1 MTSID
6 GKLISGKPLWVD
18 GVGFVSQPTLG
29 EILEDYEKYET
40 YLSTIV
46 LDISEYVKDISV
58 DIDINAFDL
67 LMSNEILGA
76 KMFEA
81 ISFFIKGRLNIT
93 PNGIIT
99 ENGIV
104 NHDTFPSFR
113 RAVERVACVNSDS
126 ISTGKPKNK
135 KALEI
140 LAKINKA
147 KKEIKKKADK
157 NLELNNMIGALC
169 ARSNTYNLLN
179 VMGLTLYQFYDQ
191 FSRQCLFESYDVMRR
206 RWATWG
212 KDQFD
217 TQMWYKKNDN

>member
-6 GKLISGKPLWVD
+6 GKLISGKPLWVEN
-18 GVGFVSQPTLG
+18 VGYVSQPTLG

-40 YLSTIV
+40 YVSTIT
-46 LDISEYVKDISV
+46 LDISEYIKDISV

-67 LMSNEILGA
+67 LMSNEILSS

-81 ISFFIKGRLNIT
+81 IAFFVKGRLSMSSE
-93 PNGIIT
+93 GIKT
-99 ENGIV
+99 ERGLI
-104 NHDTFPSFR
+104 NHFTFPSFR
-113 RAVERVACVNSDS
+113 QAVERVACITQNSNS
-126 ISTGKPKNK
+126 GKPKNK

-147 KKEIKKKADK
+147 KQMVKKKTDR
-157 NLELNNMIGALC
+157 NLELDNMIGALC
-169 ARSNTYNLLN
+169 ARSNTYNLTN
-179 VMGLTLYQFYDQ
+179 IMGLTLYQFYDQ

-217 TQMWYKKNDN
+217 TQIWYKKNEK